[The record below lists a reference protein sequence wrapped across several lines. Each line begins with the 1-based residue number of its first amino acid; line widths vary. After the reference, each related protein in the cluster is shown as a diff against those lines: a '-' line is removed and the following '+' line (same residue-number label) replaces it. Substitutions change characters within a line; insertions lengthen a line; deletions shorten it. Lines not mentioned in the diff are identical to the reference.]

1 MRSTLT
7 AIGMLLLFVTVPSAL
22 AGDEGPRLLITPDQ
36 VNLGTIDE
44 GPPAVAT
51 VTVENVSDVV
61 VTATNIR
68 TN

>member
-1 MRSTLT
+1 MRKTLT
-7 AIGMLLLFVTVPSAL
+7 AIAVILLFATVSSAP
-22 AGDEGPRLLITPDQ
+22 AGDEGPGLLITPDQ
-36 VNLGTIDE
+36 IHLGTIDE

-51 VTVENVSDVV
+51 VTVENVSDAV